1 MNDYLMILGGSSDT
15 QLNLVRKHLEALH
28 TPLHFLDHDD
38 APSFHLAVDRRG
50 RIALSIGGQAVP
62 EPSLVWCR
70 LKISLMLGDWSA
82 GGSEEY
88 LRRSEWVGCLGALAL
103 HYESRSIF
111 STAARMRAEYKLQQ
125 MVEAAKFGFLVP
137 PTDFFIGKM
146 AASEIL
152 ARGAPTVAKVFQ
164 TIAIPKLD
172 GNADEYR
179 MMSVMD
185 VSAEQVREAEPD
197 EFTTAPSF
205 FQERIR
211 QGSELRVLAIGDHV
225 HCYRHINPVD
235 QRDRPDER
243 YLLFGDVQGR
253 PLHAMATRLVETPA
267 FLATAIPSLLRSL
280 GLVYGAI
287 DVIETDEGF
296 YFLEVNPE
304 GQWSAASHYNI
315 EDLGRQFAELLTR
328 ELAHRSASP
337 VSSLTPKPVRVSE
350 PHMA

>member
-15 QLNLVRKHLEALH
+15 QLNLVRRHLEALG

-38 APSFHLAVDRRG
+38 APPFHLAVDPRG
-50 RIALSIGGQAVP
+50 QIALTIAGEAVP
-62 EPSLVWCR
+62 EPALVWCR

-125 MVEAAKFGFLVP
+125 LVEAAKFGFLVP
-137 PTDFFIGKM
+137 PTDFFIGKQ
-146 AASEIL
+146 AATAVL

-164 TIAIPKLD
+164 TVAIPKLD

-185 VSAEQVREAEPD
+185 VSDEQVRDADPE
-197 EFTTAPSF
+197 EFAAAPSF
-205 FQERIR
+205 FQERLR
-211 QGSELRVLAIGDHV
+211 RGSELRVLAIGDHV
-225 HCYRHINPVD
+225 HCYRHINSVA

-253 PLHAMATRLVETPA
+253 PLHAMATRLVETPP
-267 FLATAIPSLLRSL
+267 FLATAIPALLRSL
-280 GLVYGAI
+280 GLVYGAV

-315 EDLGRQFAELLTR
+315 EDLGRQFAELLTQ
-328 ELAHRSASP
+328 ELADRSAGLAPSRTSRTE
-337 VSSLTPKPVRVSE
+337 VALGLLRG
-350 PHMA
+350 